1 MQREGPGS
9 RSTRS
14 FVGRWLA
21 RTGRCGSLARRAG
34 LLAVLRRLEND
45 RRQEERFQAVVPTD
59 VAGLA
64 DPRDRTTG
72 RSGVGQFIDEIPGD
86 PLAGDELGPSPL
98 RRVGLEARSLL
109 DALQRLGALATA
121 DWTSRPI
128 GPSPISPSP
137 FEPFLL
143 RPVAIESLAIESLAV
158 RPIPV
163 HPIPVHPIP
172 VHPIPVHPI
181 PVRATPPVAGSVT
194 PPRRQTIS
202 IS

>member
-1 MQREGPGS
+1 VQREGPGS

-21 RTGRCGSLARRAG
+21 RTGRCDSLARRAG
-34 LLAVLRRLEND
+34 LLPILRRLKND

-72 RSGVGQFIDEIPGD
+72 RFGVGQFIDEIPGD

-98 RRVGLEARSLL
+98 RRVGLEARALL
-109 DALQRLGALATA
+109 DAIERLGALATA
-121 DWTSRPI
+121 DRTRRPI
-128 GPSPISPSP
+128 GPSPINPSS

-143 RPVAIESLAIESLAV
+143 RPVAIESVAIESVSV
-158 RPIPV
+158 RPIP
-163 HPIPVHPIP
+163 I
-172 VHPIPVHPI
+172 HPI
-181 PVRATPPVAGSVT
+181 PVRAAPPVAGSVT